1 MGSKMKNA
9 SLLLSL
15 LLCLTSVLPGH
26 AETKNV
32 TDFNTLVDKYFDFYF
47 SYHPSEATA
56 EGFHQY
62 DRKLED
68 YSAAAHAQQIR
79 GLKEYL
85 SKFEAIDGSKL
96 PPYTQAD
103 REWIISSI
111 HAGLLELQDIQMWK
125 KDPDGYTGG
134 MTNSIF
140 VIMKRNYAA
149 PEERLRA
156 AIDRERQIPKALE
169 YARQNLQNPPKIY
182 TEIALEQL
190 PDEIDFFRKDVPE
203 PFSAVTDPKLLA
215 EFKAANQGVID
226 AFESYQK
233 YLHDSIL
240 PNANGDFRL
249 GAENYKKKLLYD
261 EMVDIPLDRLLAM
274 GYENLHQNQEALK
287 KVAAG
292 IDPKRSVL
300 EVVAG
305 LQNQHP
311 APDQLLQAFHDS
323 FSGLTQFI
331 EEKKIVR
338 IPSGQPPILEP
349 TPPFERATTE
359 ASMDTPGTF
368 EIRDRKAFFNVTT
381 PDPKWDPKRTEE
393 WMKTFNNSMIPG
405 TAIHEVYPG
414 HFVQFLWIG
423 NNPSKIRKLTFSGTN
438 AEGWAHYCEQMMLDE
453 GYGNG
458 DPKLRLGQLD
468 DALLRNARY
477 IVGIQLHTGNMT
489 LDQARKF
496 FVEEGYQT
504 PAVADVETKRGTSDP
519 TYLMYTLGKLQILKL
534 REDYRKMHGNDFS
547 LMEFHNKFMEQ
558 GSVPLKIIRKAMLGN
573 DSPTL

>member
-1 MGSKMKNA
+1 MKNA
-9 SLLLSL
+9 SLFLTL
-15 LLCLTSVLPGH
+15 LLCLTSVPSVC
-26 AETKNV
+26 AETKSV
-32 TDFNTLVDKYFDFYF
+32 TDFTTLVDKYFDFYF
-47 SYHPSEATA
+47 SFHPSEATA

-79 GLKEYL
+79 GLKKYL
-85 SKFEAIDGSKL
+85 GKFEDIDGSKL
-96 PPYTQAD
+96 PPYTQGD

-111 HAGLLELQDIQMWK
+111 HAALLELEDIQMWK

-134 MTNSIF
+134 VTNSIF

-190 PDEIDFFRKDVPE
+190 PDETDFFRKDVPDA
-203 PFSAVTDPKLLA
+203 FSAVKDPKLLA
-215 EFKAANQGVID
+215 EFKVSNQGVID
-226 AFESYQK
+226 AFGSYQK
-233 YLHDSIL
+233 FLQDSIL
-240 PNANGDFRL
+240 PTANGDFRL
-249 GAENYKKKLLYD
+249 GAENYKRKLLYD
-261 EMVDIPLDRLLAM
+261 EMVDIPLDRLLAI
-274 GYENLHQNQEALK
+274 GYEDLHRNQDALK
-287 KVAAG
+287 KVAAE
-292 IDPKRSVL
+292 IDPNRSVL
-300 EVVAG
+300 EVVAD

-311 APDQLLQAFHDS
+311 APDQLLQAFRDT
-323 FSGLTQFI
+323 FSGLTHFI
-331 EEKKIVR
+331 QEKNIVT
-338 IPSGQPPILEP
+338 IPPGQAPILEP

-359 ASMDTPGTF
+359 ASMDTPGSYETK
-368 EIRDRKAFFNVTT
+368 DRKAFFNVTT

-423 NNPSKIRKLTFSGTN
+423 NNPSKIRKLIFSGTN

-458 DPKLRLGQLD
+458 DLKLRLGQLE
-468 DALLRNARY
+468 DALLRDSRY
-477 IVGIQLHTGNMT
+477 IVGIQMHTGNMT

-534 REDYRKMHGNDFS
+534 REDYRKMRGNDFS

-558 GSVPLKIIRKAMLGN
+558 GGVPLKIIRKAMLGN

>member
-1 MGSKMKNA
+1 MKSIA
-9 SLLLSL
+9 SFLTVFLGLISLSPLLAEGQ
-15 LLCLTSVLPGH
+15 SV
-26 AETKNV
+26 N
-32 TDFNTLVDKYFDFYF
+32 DFNTLVDKYFDFYF
-47 SYHPSEATA
+47 SFHPSEATA

-68 YSAAAHAQQIR
+68 YSAGARARQIR

-85 SKFEAIDGSKL
+85 DKFGAFDGSKL
-96 PPYTQAD
+96 PPYTQGD
-103 REWIISSI
+103 HEWIISSI
-111 HAGLLELQDIQMWK
+111 HAQLLELEDIQMWK
-125 KDPDGYTGG
+125 KDPDSYTSGV
-134 MTNSIF
+134 TSSIF
-140 VIMKRNYAA
+140 VIMKRNYAP

-169 YARQNLQNPPKIY
+169 YARQNLKNPPKIY
-182 TEIALEQL
+182 TEIALQQL
-190 PDEIDFFRKDVPE
+190 PDEADFFRKDVPDA
-203 PFSAVTDPKLLA
+203 FSAVKDPKLLA
-215 EFKAANQGVID
+215 EFKIANQGVID
-226 AFESYQK
+226 AFGGYQK
-233 YLHDSIL
+233 FLHDSVL
-240 PNANGDFRL
+240 PSANGDFRL

-261 EMVDIPLDRLLAM
+261 EMVDIPLDRLLAI
-274 GYENLHQNQEALK
+274 GYDDLHRNQEALK
-287 KVAAG
+287 KVARE

-300 EVVAG
+300 EVVAD

-311 APDQLLQAFHDS
+311 APDQLLQAFHDT
-323 FSGLTQFI
+323 FSGLTHFI
-331 EEKKIVR
+331 EEKKIVT
-338 IPSGQPPILEP
+338 IPPGQAPILEP

-359 ASMDTPGTF
+359 ASMDTPGTY
-368 EIRDRKAFFNVTT
+368 ETRDRKAFFNVTT
-381 PDPKWDPKRTEE
+381 PDPTWDAKRTEE

-468 DALLRNARY
+468 DALLRDSRY
-477 IVGIQLHTGNMT
+477 IVGIKLHTGNMT
-489 LDQARKF
+489 LDEARKF
-496 FVEEGYQT
+496 FVEDGYQT

-534 REDYRKMHGNDFS
+534 RQDYRKMRGNDFS

-558 GSVPLKIIRKAMLGN
+558 GGVPLKIIRKAMLGN

>member
-203 PFSAVTDPKLLA
+203 RFSAVTDPKLLA

-368 EIRDRKAFFNVTT
+368 ETRDRKAFFNVTT

>member
-1 MGSKMKNA
+1 MRNA
-9 SLLLSL
+9 SLFLTL
-15 LLCLTSVLPGH
+15 LLCLTSVLPGR
-26 AETKNV
+26 AETKSV
-32 TDFNTLVDKYFDFYF
+32 TDFNVLVDKYFEFYF
-47 SYHPSEATA
+47 SFHPTDATA

-79 GLKEYL
+79 GLEEYL
-85 SKFEAIDGSKL
+85 DKFEAFDGSKL
-96 PPYTQAD
+96 PPYTEGD

-111 HAGLLELQDIQMWK
+111 HAGLLELEDIQMWK
-125 KDPDGYTGG
+125 KDPDSYTGG

-149 PEERLRA
+149 PEKRLRA
-156 AIDRERQIPKALE
+156 AIDRERQVPKALE
-169 YARQNLQNPPKIY
+169 YARQNLKNPPKIY
-182 TEIALEQL
+182 TEIALQQL
-190 PDEIDFFRKDVPE
+190 PDETDFFRKDVPE
-203 PFSAVTDPKLLA
+203 AFSAVKDPKLLA
-215 EFKAANQGVID
+215 EFKVANQGVID
-226 AFESYQK
+226 AFGSYQK
-233 YLHDSIL
+233 FLQDSIL
-240 PNANGDFRL
+240 PTANGNFRL

-261 EMVDIPLDRLLAM
+261 EMVDIPLDRLLAI
-274 GYENLHQNQEALK
+274 GYEDLHRNQDALK
-287 KVAAG
+287 KVAAE

-300 EVVAG
+300 EVVAD

-311 APDQLLQAFHDS
+311 APDQLLQAFRDT
-323 FSGLTQFI
+323 FSGLTHFI
-331 EEKKIVR
+331 EEKKIVT
-338 IPSGQPPILEP
+338 IPAGQPPILEP

-359 ASMDTPGTF
+359 ASMDTPGTY
-368 EIRDRKAFFNVTT
+368 ETRDRKAFFNVTT
-381 PDPKWDPKRTEE
+381 PDPKWDSKRTEE

-423 NNPSKIRKLTFSGTN
+423 KNPSKVRKLIFSGTN

-458 DPKLRLGQLD
+458 DAKLRLGQLE
-468 DALLRNARY
+468 DALLRDSRY
-477 IVGIQLHTGNMT
+477 IVGIQMHTGNMT
-489 LDQARKF
+489 LDEARKF

-534 REDYRKMHGNDFS
+534 REDYRKMRGSEFS

-558 GSVPLKIIRKAMLGN
+558 GGVPLKIIRKAMLGN

>member
-287 KVAAG
+287 KVAAEV
-292 IDPKRSVL
+292 DPKRSVL